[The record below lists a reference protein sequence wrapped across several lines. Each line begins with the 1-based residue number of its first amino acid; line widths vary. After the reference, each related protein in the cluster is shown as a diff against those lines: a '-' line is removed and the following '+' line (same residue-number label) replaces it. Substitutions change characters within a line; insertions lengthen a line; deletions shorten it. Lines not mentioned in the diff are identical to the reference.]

1 MSIERKRILY
11 LISVTARV
19 VLGAVFVYAGFI
31 KLIDPKAFA
40 VFISRYDIV
49 PQILLV
55 PVAIGLPAL
64 EFLAGLA
71 LIMNIRG
78 SLTVIFSLLFLF
90 VSVLGYGILNNLNV
104 DCGCFSEED
113 IKGFNSLRIAFYRDL
128 IMIAMASYIY
138 AYRRFLRQGK
148 VSRIFRLKNKYQ
160 EE

>member
-19 VLGAVFVYAGFI
+19 VLGTVFVYAGFI

-40 VFISRYDIV
+40 VSISQYDIV
-49 PQILLV
+49 PQILLA

-64 EFLAGLA
+64 EFFAGIA

-78 SLTVIFSLLFLF
+78 SLTVILSLLFLF
-90 VSVLGYGILNNLNV
+90 VSVLGYGILNNLNI

-138 AYRRFLRQGK
+138 AYRRFTPRQIQPHFPAEK
-148 VSRIFRLKNKYQ
+148 
-160 EE
+160 

>member
-19 VLGAVFVYAGFI
+19 VLGTVFVYAGFI

-40 VFISRYDIV
+40 VSISQYDIV
-49 PQILLV
+49 PQILLA

-64 EFLAGLA
+64 EFLAGLG

-78 SLTVIFSLLFLF
+78 SLTVIFSLLLLFL
-90 VSVLGYGILNNLNV
+90 SVLGYGILNNLNV

-113 IKGFNSLRIAFYRDL
+113 MKGFNSLRIAFYRDI
-128 IMIAMASYIY
+128 IMILIASYIY
-138 AYRRFLRQGK
+138 AYKRFTTRQIQPHFPAEK
-148 VSRIFRLKNKYQ
+148 
-160 EE
+160 

>member
-1 MSIERKRILY
+1 MSIERKHILY

-19 VLGAVFVYAGFI
+19 VLGTVFVYAGFI

-40 VFISRYDIV
+40 VFISQYDIV
-49 PQILLV
+49 PQILLA

-113 IKGFNSLRIAFYRDL
+113 IKGFNSLRTAFYRDL
-128 IMIAMASYIY
+128 IMIAIASYIY
-138 AYRRFLRQGK
+138 AYRRFMARQIQPHFPAEK
-148 VSRIFRLKNKYQ
+148 
-160 EE
+160 

>member
-19 VLGAVFVYAGFI
+19 VLGTVFVYAGFI

-40 VFISRYDIV
+40 VSISQYDIV
-49 PQILLV
+49 PQILLA

-64 EFLAGLA
+64 EFFAGIA

-90 VSVLGYGILNNLNV
+90 VSVLGYGILNNLNI

-138 AYRRFLRQGK
+138 AYRRFTPRQIQPHFPAEK
-148 VSRIFRLKNKYQ
+148 
-160 EE
+160 

>member
-1 MSIERKRILY
+1 MSIERKHILY
-11 LISVTARV
+11 IFSVAARV

-40 VFISRYDIV
+40 VSISRYDIV
-49 PQILLV
+49 PQILLA

-64 EFLAGLA
+64 EFLAGLG

-78 SLTVIFSLLFLF
+78 SLMVIFSLLFLF

-113 IKGFNSLRIAFYRDL
+113 IKGFNSLRIAFYRDI

-138 AYRRFLRQGK
+138 AYRRFFTARQSQPYFPAEK
-148 VSRIFRLKNKYQ
+148 
-160 EE
+160 

>member
-1 MSIERKRILY
+1 MSMKRKHILY
-11 LISVTARV
+11 IFSVAARV

-40 VFISRYDIV
+40 VSISRYDIV
-49 PQILLV
+49 PQILLA

-64 EFLAGLA
+64 EFLAGLG
-71 LIMNIRG
+71 LIINIRG

-90 VSVLGYGILNNLNV
+90 VSVLGYGILNNLNI

-128 IMIAMASYIY
+128 IMIAIASCIY
-138 AYRRFLRQGK
+138 AYRRFTARQIQPHFPAEK
-148 VSRIFRLKNKYQ
+148 
-160 EE
+160 

>member
-11 LISVTARV
+11 LISVAARV
-19 VLGAVFVYAGFI
+19 VLGTVFVYAGFI
-31 KLIDPKAFA
+31 KLTDPRAFA
-40 VFISRYDIV
+40 VSISRYDIV
-49 PQILLV
+49 PQILLA

-64 EFLAGLA
+64 EFFAGIA

-90 VSVLGYGILNNLNV
+90 VSVLGYGILNNLNI

-138 AYRRFLRQGK
+138 AYRRFTPRQIQPHFPAEK
-148 VSRIFRLKNKYQ
+148 
-160 EE
+160 

>member
-19 VLGAVFVYAGFI
+19 VLGTVFVYAGFI

-40 VFISRYDIV
+40 VSISQYDIV
-49 PQILLV
+49 PQILLA

-64 EFLAGLA
+64 EFFAGIA

-78 SLTVIFSLLFLF
+78 SLTVILSLLFLF

-138 AYRRFLRQGK
+138 AYRRFTPRQIQPHFPAEK
-148 VSRIFRLKNKYQ
+148 
-160 EE
+160 

>member
-19 VLGAVFVYAGFI
+19 VLGTVFVFAGFI

-40 VFISRYDIV
+40 VSISQYDIV
-49 PQILLV
+49 PQILLA
-55 PVAIGLPAL
+55 PVAIGMPTL
-64 EFLAGLA
+64 ELLAGLG

-78 SLTVIFSLLFLF
+78 SLTVIFSLLLLF

-113 IKGFNSLRIAFYRDL
+113 TKSFNSLRIAFYRDI
-128 IMIAMASYIY
+128 IMILIASYIY
-138 AYRRFLRQGK
+138 AYRKFTARQIQSRFSAEK
-148 VSRIFRLKNKYQ
+148 
-160 EE
+160 

>member
-1 MSIERKRILY
+1 MSIERKHILY

-19 VLGAVFVYAGFI
+19 VLGTVFVYAGFI

-40 VFISRYDIV
+40 VSISRYDIV
-49 PQILLV
+49 PQILLA

-113 IKGFNSLRIAFYRDL
+113 IKGFNSLRTAFYRDL
-128 IMIAMASYIY
+128 IMIAIASYIY
-138 AYRRFLRQGK
+138 AYRRFMARQIQPHFPAEK
-148 VSRIFRLKNKYQ
+148 
-160 EE
+160 

>member
-1 MSIERKRILY
+1 M
-11 LISVTARV
+11 
-19 VLGAVFVYAGFI
+19 
-31 KLIDPKAFA
+31 
-40 VFISRYDIV
+40 
-49 PQILLV
+49 
-55 PVAIGLPAL
+55 
-64 EFLAGLA
+64 
-71 LIMNIRG
+71 
-78 SLTVIFSLLFLF
+78 
-90 VSVLGYGILNNLNV
+90 GYGILNNLNA

>member
-19 VLGAVFVYAGFI
+19 VLGTVFVYAGFI
-31 KLIDPKAFA
+31 KLTDPRAFA
-40 VFISRYDIV
+40 VSISRYDIV
-49 PQILLV
+49 PQILLA

-64 EFLAGLA
+64 EFFAGIA

-78 SLTVIFSLLFLF
+78 SLTVILSLLFLF
-90 VSVLGYGILNNLNV
+90 VSVLGYGILNNLNI

-138 AYRRFLRQGK
+138 AYRRFTPRQIQPHFPAEK
-148 VSRIFRLKNKYQ
+148 
-160 EE
+160 

>member
-19 VLGAVFVYAGFI
+19 VLGTVFVYAGFI

-40 VFISRYDIV
+40 VSISQYDII
-49 PQILLV
+49 PQILLA

-64 EFLAGLA
+64 EFLAGLG

-78 SLTVIFSLLFLF
+78 SLTVIFSLLLLF

-113 IKGFNSLRIAFYRDL
+113 IKGLNSLRIAFYRDI
-128 IMIAMASYIY
+128 IMILIASYIY
-138 AYRRFLRQGK
+138 AYRKFTARQIQSRFSAEK
-148 VSRIFRLKNKYQ
+148 
-160 EE
+160 